1 MKQNNLNKKLF
12 RASIFIVL
20 IVFLVIIRCYE
31 EIGFDKSPQDRFI
44 ISKVIDGDT
53 VELKGG
59 DKLRLL
65 GIDTPE
71 KNQLYYD
78 SAKALLSR
86 NVLGKE
92 SKIKFAVR
100 RRDKYGR
107 LLGFLYVDSIF
118 INQMMIDS
126 GMAHLYL
133 FKDNDLQSE
142 EFQKMLDAQRK
153 VLNKDIGI
161 WSIKYHKEDYYI
173 NLSGSFRFHRP
184 GCNSIRNANEN
195 NIRRFNS
202 RENAMYLGL
211 SPCRN
216 CKP

>member
-1 MKQNNLNKKLF
+1 MKQNNFNKKLF
-12 RASIFIVL
+12 RASVFIVL
-20 IVFLVIIRCYE
+20 IIFLVIIRCYE

-92 SKIKFAVR
+92 SEIKFAVR

-126 GMAHLYL
+126 GMANLYL
-133 FKDNDLQSE
+133 FKDNDLNSE
-142 EFQKMLDAQRK
+142 EFKKMFDAQRN
-153 VLNKDIGI
+153 VINKDIGI
-161 WSIKYHKEDYYI
+161 WSVKYHKEDFYI

-184 GCNSIRNANEN
+184 GCSSIRNANEN

-202 RENAMYLGL
+202 REDAMYLGL

>member
-12 RASIFIVL
+12 RVSVFIVL
-20 IVFLVIIRCYE
+20 IIFLVIIRCYE

-92 SKIKFAVR
+92 SEIKFAVR

-133 FKDNDLQSE
+133 FKDND
-142 EFQKMLDAQRK
+142 M
-153 VLNKDIGI
+153 
-161 WSIKYHKEDYYI
+161 
-173 NLSGSFRFHRP
+173 
-184 GCNSIRNANEN
+184 
-195 NIRRFNS
+195 
-202 RENAMYLGL
+202 
-211 SPCRN
+211 
-216 CKP
+216 

>member
-1 MKQNNLNKKLF
+1 MKQNNLKINLI
-12 RASIFIVL
+12 RASILIVL
-20 IVFLVIIRCYE
+20 IVFLVIVRCYE
-31 EIGFDKSPQDRFI
+31 EVGFDKSPQDRFI
-44 ISKVIDGDT
+44 ITKVIDGDT

-92 SKIKFAVR
+92 SEIKFAVR

-142 EFQKMLDAQRK
+142 EFQKMLDAQRN
-153 VLNKDIGI
+153 VLNKDMGI
-161 WSIKYHKEDYYI
+161 WSVKYHKEDYYI
-173 NLSGSFRFHRP
+173 NLSGSLRFHRP

-195 NIRRFNS
+195 KIRRFNS